1 MALLFRVRPNTLHQR
16 FRRRPSRTS
25 CETVLNNPDTPH
37 PITRRQLRQRQVAIQ
52 ERPSGRRALR
62 VQSPPLTRRESL
74 ALERSLLDAIAPPP
88 LPLSESAAQ
97 RTDLESTDP
106 LSVTPSVN
114 VERAIVL
121 IESAAEIAAVI
132 APRHESAA
140 EEVPPRVVAV
150 PTRSVSSLS
159 TVQARSAIRAQ
170 REPHEPTRP
179 REKARRRGWRSGL
192 ALSIAAAMVG
202 VTSLSAV
209 GLTSSG
215 PEQSSSFAASAAPQ
229 EFAMS
234 AAQAGQ
240 VTRDGYS
247 VAEPVNRP
255 VAAAIRRTAS
265 TFSNNPT
272 SAVQWPFPVG
282 VPISDGFGPRES
294 PGGIGSTNH
303 KGVDF
308 TPGEGSPISAIAD
321 GVVRL
326 VQETDQGGL
335 GVYVVIDHV
344 IDGQQVSSWYGHML
358 SGSPLVQEGQAVV
371 VGQQIG
377 SVGNTGVSTG
387 AHTHLEVHIGDTPVD
402 PYAFIATRN

>member
-1 MALLFRVRPNTLHQR
+1 
-16 FRRRPSRTS
+16 
-25 CETVLNNPDTPH
+25 
-37 PITRRQLRQRQVAIQ
+37 
-52 ERPSGRRALR
+52 
-62 VQSPPLTRRESL
+62 
-74 ALERSLLDAIAPPP
+74 
-88 LPLSESAAQ
+88 
-97 RTDLESTDP
+97 
-106 LSVTPSVN
+106 
-114 VERAIVL
+114 
-121 IESAAEIAAVI
+121 
-132 APRHESAA
+132 
-140 EEVPPRVVAV
+140 
-150 PTRSVSSLS
+150 
-159 TVQARSAIRAQ
+159 
-170 REPHEPTRP
+170 
-179 REKARRRGWRSGL
+179 
-192 ALSIAAAMVG
+192 
-202 VTSLSAV
+202 
-209 GLTSSG
+209 
-215 PEQSSSFAASAAPQ
+215 
-229 EFAMS
+229 MS